1 MTPES
6 RYRTNDLAKSVVAF
20 SAAYQED
27 NLLAR
32 GLGLEHLKE
41 LLERLTRTIL
51 RKGGN
56 IAYGGYWKKEPQNFT
71 YHLLEIVKA
80 EQEDGSRGGTQ
91 QGKPIGKLYNYAA
104 WPYDLEINPTI
115 EANVIST
122 CRIVRFTQKDAG
134 FQPDEIV
141 AVLGT
146 DKTGR
151 ELFNKAVTLSAMRC
165 KMMKGITITLP
176 DLPPEEIPPVTAR
189 ILLGGKEKGYS
200 GFLPGIVEEALT
212 TFEKGCPVYLLGGF
226 GGATQVLADAILNPG
241 AGWPKELTAKWQVDQ
256 SADLG
261 QLQRLSRRF
270 RRPAGIRSMDE
281 LLEAVRDFV
290 DKARH
295 NPAEALKTGLD
306 DPETRLLMQT
316 HDIATVVRLVIKGL
330 LAKQGVKAPPS
341 PAGGG

>member
-104 WPYDLEINPTI
+104 WPHDLEISPTI

-134 FQPDEIV
+134 FQSDEIV
-141 AVLGT
+141 AVPGT

-151 ELFNKAVTLSAMRC
+151 ELFNTAVTLSAMRC
-165 KMMKGITITLP
+165 KMMQGITIKLP

-200 GFLPGIVEEALT
+200 GFLPGIMEEALT
-212 TFEKGCPVYLLGGF
+212 TFEKKCPVYLLGGF
-226 GGATQVLADAILNPG
+226 GGAAQVLADAILNTDTVR
-241 AGWPKELTAKWQVDQ
+241 PKELTAKWQFEQ
-256 SADLG
+256 TPALE
-261 QLQRLSRRF
+261 QLKRLSRRF
-270 RRPAGIRSMDE
+270 RRPEGIRSTDA
-281 LLEAVRDFV
+281 LLEDVQAFIE
-290 DKARH
+290 KARG
-295 NPAEALKTGLD
+295 NPAEALQTGLD
-306 DPETRLLMQT
+306 DQETRVLMQT
-316 HDIATVVRLVIKGL
+316 HDIAKVVRLVIKGL
-330 LAKQGVKAPPS
+330 LRNS
-341 PAGGG
+341 AGDVTAAHQ